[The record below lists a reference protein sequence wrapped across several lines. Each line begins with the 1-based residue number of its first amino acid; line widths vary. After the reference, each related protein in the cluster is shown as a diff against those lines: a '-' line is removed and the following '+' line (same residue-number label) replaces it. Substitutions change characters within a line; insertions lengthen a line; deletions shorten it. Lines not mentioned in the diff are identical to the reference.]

1 MVMHKK
7 DKQNEE
13 RSKIS
18 MKIGEVQVE
27 FEGTSENIKK
37 LMDKELFDFAKK
49 LEGTAKELPS
59 PTRSTSK
66 VASEAQKVVSKTKTN
81 LPLMTTSKS
90 ETLTKKAPS
99 KLGIKNS
106 KSSKKRTNWNNLA
119 TALLMVCIV
128 LLASL
133 IGVFAFYMPTVS
145 DLDYQIIEKD
155 LRISELNANASSLN
169 AQVSDLQ
176 NTVDQKDGEIAD
188 LKENAEYLNAVTAHY
203 LSILF
208 LNESSYLVAQRE
220 TSTNENESTMI
231 YQYNLDYA
239 GYVSVNVESTSN
251 KTYVQL
257 LYTFNGVNYN
267 QNVTVGESGTA
278 YFPILPTII
287 EIWVGNT
294 KTYNGDLVNATITA
308 VYYY

>member
-1 MVMHKK
+1 MPNK
-7 DKQNEE
+7 DEQNEK

-37 LMDKELFDFAKK
+37 LMDKELFNFAKK
-49 LEGTAKELPS
+49 LEATAKQLPS
-59 PTRSTSK
+59 QTESTSSTSSK
-66 VASEAQKVVSKTKTN
+66 DQKVVLKTKANIPPIITA
-81 LPLMTTSKS
+81 KS
-90 ETLTKKAPS
+90 ETLNKKARLN
-99 KLGIKNS
+99 LGTRNS
-106 KSSKKRTNWNNLA
+106 KPSKKRTNWNNLA
-119 TALLMVCIV
+119 TALLMICIV

-133 IGVFAFYMPTVS
+133 IGVIAFYLPLVS
-145 DLDYQIIEKD
+145 NLDSQIIEKD
-155 LRISELNANASSLN
+155 LRISELNTNASSLN

-176 NTVDQKDGEIAD
+176 VTIDQKDSEITD
-188 LKENAEYLNAVTAHY
+188 LREGAEYLNSVIAHQY
-203 LSILF
+203 SILF

-220 TSTNENESTMI
+220 ITTNSNESALI

-239 GYVSVNVESTSN
+239 GYVSVNLESTSN
-251 KTYVQL
+251 TTYVQL
-257 LYTFNGVNYN
+257 LYTYNGVNYH

-278 YFPILPTII
+278 HFPVLPTII

-294 KTYNGDLVNATITA
+294 EASNGDSVNATVTA